1 MVIRLPSPQPR
12 LQLEDAVRISRAL
25 RQTVGQ
31 RRRLERAAAVP
42 GALRVERPRAP
53 PHHRVP
59 ARVEEGGAAKVRIK
73 FAGQR
78 KASYL
83 NFGNDAGRKKTRGRS
98 EGRG

>member
-12 LQLEDAVRISRAL
+12 FQFEDAVRISRAL

-31 RRRLERAAAVP
+31 RRRLERATAVP
-42 GALRVERPRAP
+42 GAVRVERPRAP

-73 FAGQR
+73 
-78 KASYL
+78 ST
-83 NFGNDAGRKKTRGRS
+83 RKKERRPI
-98 EGRG
+98 